1 MTLYVDPNGNAMQKP
16 LSTSTDVSLRQPQ
29 PGTMAQPAAPSPA
42 GARPGVSPVEE
53 AKAMRAPPKVP
64 GNVSDAM
71 SPRQAA
77 MYRRGQALAD
87 TGKKLA
93 GGLRASGLAAVA
105 SEGFNDYKLAG
116 DIDTSAGGTI
126 DYLQNGEY
134 GNAALSL
141 GRGVVETGLDLASG
155 VAGLG
160 DIALPGQPL
169 KNGLRNLVTDAFP
182 TTFKTAGG
190 QAVSTAGAGRGFVN
204 PAAAD
209 PNGPR
214 PTPLTQPNTPP
225 NAGPSLSND
234 LPAGWRARPLD
245 TTSDSSVRRITTPD
259 GRTLYTNVAGPDN
272 AALMGMRSGAVSIA
286 PGVPTASSV
295 APTPATGPMVAG
307 GGAASLGAPA
317 TEPMVAGGG
326 AASLGGSVPSQV
338 RSAQTFRDQVAQG
351 NAQRAVTDG
360 LRSGNARERAA
371 AMQLAGQLSGD
382 IENTARASA
391 RNEVE
396 QDMNEA
402 NNATARRGQD
412 TQRDIAEGNN
422 AVSLRG
428 QDVQAGIA
436 RMQDRTAQ
444 MKDYRQYQL
453 DVAKVGEERAKTM
466 FDQRQEADKNLT
478 TKLESMFVK
487 DGKPDSTVVAEVK
500 RGVVGALAGYV
511 EQLSKIPANS
521 PDYAEAQKIAEAIQQ
536 RGAAALSDDKLQ
548 KLIAQIEL
556 ARRARANHS
565 AINPFASDFR
575 GASDPNAYNIVGVD
589 KGIFQDQY
597 VTANGT
603 RIPTRLADF
612 ADGGTG
618 APIPSKLVDVPT
630 TQFDILKGMRQ

>member
-29 PGTMAQPAAPSPA
+29 PGTMAQSAAPSPA
-42 GARPGVSPVEE
+42 GASPGVSPVEE

-93 GGLRASGLAAVA
+93 GGLRTSGLAAVA
-105 SEGFNDYKLAG
+105 SEGFNDYKMAG

-126 DYLQNGEY
+126 GYLQNGEY
-134 GNAALSL
+134 GNAASSL
-141 GRGVVETGLDLASG
+141 GRGAVETGLDLASG

-182 TTFKTAGG
+182 TAFKTAGG
-190 QAVSTAGAGRGFVN
+190 QAVSTAGAGRGSVN

-234 LPAGWRARPLD
+234 LPAGWQARALD
-245 TTSDSSVRRITTPD
+245 TASDNSVRRVTTPD

-272 AALMGMRSGAVSIA
+272 AALMGMRGGAVSIAPGA

-295 APTPATGPMVAG
+295 APT
-307 GGAASLGAPA
+307 PA

-396 QDMNEA
+396 QGMNET
-402 NNATARRGQD
+402 NNATAQRGQD
-412 TQRDIAEGNN
+412 TQRAIAEGNN

-436 RMQDRTAQ
+436 RMQGRMAQ
-444 MKDYRQYQL
+444 MKDDRQYQL
-453 DVAKVGEERAKTM
+453 DVAKFGEERAKTM
-466 FDQRQEADKNLT
+466 FGQRQEADKNLT
-478 TKLESMFVK
+478 TKLESMFVGE
-487 DGKPDSTVVAEVK
+487 DGKPDSTAVAEVK

-521 PDYAEAQKIAEAIQQ
+521 PDYAEAQKTAEAIQQ

-575 GASDPNAYNIVGVD
+575 EASDPNAYNIVGVD

-612 ADGGTG
+612 AGGGTG
-618 APIPSKLVDVPT
+618 VPIPSKLVDVPT

>member
-1 MTLYVDPNGNAMQKP
+1 MATPRIPGLEVDE
-16 LSTSTDVSLRQPQ
+16 LSPTMRSARPI
-29 PGTMAQPAAPSPA
+29 PGVEVTEFHAQPNSAGLRNPNVAPGAPSAEAQAFRASQQA
-42 GARPGVSPVEE
+42 G
-53 AKAMRAPPKVP
+53 AMRAPPKVP
-64 GNVSDAM
+64 GNVSDVM

-93 GGLRASGLAAVA
+93 GGLRTSGLAAVA
-105 SEGFNDYKLAG
+105 SEGFNDYKMAG

-126 DYLQNGEY
+126 GYLQNGEY
-134 GNAALSL
+134 GNAASSL
-141 GRGVVETGLDLASG
+141 GRGAVETGLDLASG

-160 DIALPGQPL
+160 DIALRGQPL

-182 TTFKTAGG
+182 TAFKTAGG
-190 QAVSTAGAGRGFVN
+190 QAVSTAGAGRGSVN

-209 PNGPR
+209 PNGLR

-245 TTSDSSVRRITTPD
+245 TTSDSSVRRVTTPD

-272 AALMGMRSGAVSIA
+272 AALMGMRGGAVSIA
-286 PGVPTASSV
+286 PGVPTASSA
-295 APTPATGPMVAG
+295 APT
-307 GGAASLGAPA
+307 PA

-338 RSAQTFRDQVAQG
+338 RAAQTFRDQVAQG

-396 QDMNEA
+396 QGMNET
-402 NNATARRGQD
+402 NNATAQRGQD
-412 TQRDIAEGNN
+412 TQRAIAERNN

-436 RMQDRTAQ
+436 RMAQ
-444 MKDYRQYQL
+444 MKDDRQYQL
-453 DVAKVGEERAKTM
+453 DVAKFGEERAKTM
-466 FDQRQEADKNLT
+466 FSQRQEADKNLT
-478 TKLESMFVK
+478 TKLESMFVGE
-487 DGKPDSTVVAEVK
+487 DGKPDSTAVAEVK

-521 PDYAEAQKIAEAIQQ
+521 PDYAEAQKTAEAIQQ

-575 GASDPNAYNIVGVD
+575 EASDPNAYNIVGVD

-612 ADGGTG
+612 AGGGTG
-618 APIPSKLVDVPT
+618 VPIPSKLVDVPT